1 MIGCSKLCLKR
12 IEKIIRE
19 NAFEQKTKNPRLKF
33 NPGLAVIGLRT
44 TGPWT
49 VNSNFKSIRWT
60 LPNVSFEIFSK
71 LIAKKKKKRDTKYLF
86 NLHGSLN

>member
-1 MIGCSKLCLKR
+1 MIGCSKLSLKR

-19 NAFEQKTKNPRLKF
+19 NAFEQKTKNSRLKF

-49 VNSNFKSIRWT
+49 VNSNLKSIRWT
-60 LPNVSFEIFSK
+60 LPNVTFERFSK
-71 LIAKKKKKRDTKYLF
+71 LIAKKKRKEKKARF
-86 NLHGSLN
+86 